1 MEIRCVTRDDYD
13 QIYKLVKSAFSTAQ
27 VSDGNEQE
35 FVYELR
41 NRGGYIPELEL
52 IVEED
57 GEMMGHI
64 MFTKIWLATDDGEK
78 EILLVTPLCV
88 REDFR
93 SQGFGGAL
101 MRAGQTKAVE
111 LGYNFA
117 ILVGNPGYYER
128 FGFKQ
133 IDSYGIKNE
142 SGVPDSFVL
151 GCELIPGSH
160 RYLKNG
166 VVKSLE

>member
-1 MEIRCVTRDDYD
+1 MNIRCATSDDYKK
-13 QIYKLVKSAFSTAQ
+13 IYDLVKTAFLTAQ
-27 VSDGNEQE
+27 VSDGKEQE

-41 NRGGYIPELEL
+41 ARGGYIPDLEL

-57 GEMMGHI
+57 GEIMGHI
-64 MFTKIWLATDDGEK
+64 MFTKVCLTTDEGEI
-78 EILLVTPLCV
+78 EVLLVAPLCV

-111 LGYNFA
+111 LGYHIA
-117 ILVGNPGYYER
+117 ILVGNPDYYEK

-133 IDSYGIKNE
+133 AGSFGIKNE
-142 SGVPDSFVL
+142 SGVPDQFVL
-151 GCELIPGSH
+151 GCELIPGSF
-160 RYLKNG
+160 RDVKNG
-166 VVKSLE
+166 IVGKLD